1 LTKADSQIRALVLD
15 FDGLIVDTEA
25 PIFEIW
31 QAVFARHDQH
41 LGLDDWQHAL
51 GTHGGFDPAA
61 RLAQL
66 VGREIDVA
74 ALERETS
81 EQHWQA
87 CRTLPLLPGVAQLLD
102 DGRRLGL
109 GLAVASSSPKAWV
122 ATWLQQHGI
131 QDRFAAV
138 CAREDVARV
147 KPAPDLFLLAAARL
161 EVAACACL
169 VFEDSP
175 NGVRAALAAG
185 MRCVAVPSAVTRP
198 LALPPCD
205 LVLATLAEVSLAEIL
220 NRLAVS
226 VVGGNHASG
235 TEPPRAAHDAP
246 RLGRAS
252 ASKEP
257 AR

>member
-1 LTKADSQIRALVLD
+1 MTRADSQIRGLVLD

-31 QAVFARHDQH
+31 QAIFARHGQR
-41 LGLDDWQHAL
+41 LGLDEWQHAL

-66 VGREIDVA
+66 TGHELDAA
-74 ALERETS
+74 ALERATR

-87 CRTLPLLPGVAQLLD
+87 CRTLPLLPGVARLLD
-102 DGRRLGL
+102 DAGRLGL
-109 GLAVASSSPKAWV
+109 GLAVASSSPRAWV
-122 ATWLQQHGI
+122 ATWLQHHGI
-131 QDRFAAV
+131 RERFAAV
-138 CAREDVARV
+138 GAREDVARV

-161 EVAACACL
+161 QLAAGACL

-185 MRCVAVPSAVTRP
+185 MRCVAVPSEVTRP

-205 LVLATLAEVSLAEIL
+205 LVLGTLAEISLAEIL
-220 NRLAVS
+220 NRLAAS
-226 VVGGNHASG
+226 VGGGSHASG
-235 TEPPRAAHDAP
+235 AEPACAANDVSSL
-246 RLGRAS
+246 RRAS
-252 ASKEP
+252 ASTEP

>member
-1 LTKADSQIRALVLD
+1 MTKADSQIHALVLD

-31 QAVFARHDQH
+31 QAVFARHGQH

-66 VGREIDVA
+66 VGREIDAA
-74 ALERETS
+74 ALERATG

-102 DGRRLGL
+102 DARRLGL

-122 ATWLQQHGI
+122 ETWLQHHGI
-131 QDRFAAV
+131 RDRFTAV
-138 CAREDVARV
+138 CVREDVARV
-147 KPAPDLFLLAAARL
+147 KPAPDLFLLAAERL
-161 EVAACACL
+161 QVAARACL

-205 LVLATLAEVSLAEIL
+205 LVLETLAEISLPEIL
-220 NRLAVS
+220 NRLTAS
-226 VVGGNHASG
+226 TIGGNHTSG
-235 TEPPRAAHDAP
+235 TKPPCVTNDAP
-246 RLGRAS
+246 RLRRAS
-252 ASKEP
+252 ASTES